1 MPTLL
6 VHLFKDLSLR
16 VLSRRLT
23 MIESGECST
32 EKKMGENV
40 GSLVCHTLSNF
51 YPDVYHSSKPF
62 SLHKQP
68 FFPQIGHL
76 L

>member
-1 MPTLL
+1 
-6 VHLFKDLSLR
+6 
-16 VLSRRLT
+16 